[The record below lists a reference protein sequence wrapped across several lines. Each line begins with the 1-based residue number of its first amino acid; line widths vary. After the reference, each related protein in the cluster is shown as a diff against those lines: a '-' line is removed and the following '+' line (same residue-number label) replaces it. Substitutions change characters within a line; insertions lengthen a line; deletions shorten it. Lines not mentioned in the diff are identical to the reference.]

1 MEAKQPARLQTLP
14 CPSNAATMASAERT
28 LRALLVTSGMG
39 LCTECA
45 LKNDAGTG

>member
-1 MEAKQPARLQTLP
+1 MEAKQPETLP
-14 CPSNAATMASAERT
+14 CPSEAAPMASEERT
-28 LRALLVTSGMG
+28 LRALMVTSGMG